1 MNSDPQIQ
9 LVRADP
15 NDLSSSHR
23 RPRNNVGTLETP
35 IRHSG
40 SPSDVFDHV
49 QNTSHL
55 SDKHNDSSSHCPHWR
70 PRCCCN
76 GDASVTSTPLA
87 CRSPKAIDN
96 NASHRRD
103 RRNWLC
109 DGQKYSNEMRHD
121 TETHISNVCGQCNRW
136 KGQPMPAAASRERNC
151 STAFVC
157 ICEIRLSVTPNA
169 SPISDSVKP
178 SS

>member
-1 MNSDPQIQ
+1 MNSDSEIQ

-15 NDLSSSHR
+15 NDLSGGHR
-23 RPRNNVGTLETP
+23 GPGADARTLEAA
-35 IRHSG
+35 IGHSG
-40 SPSDVFDHV
+40 SPSYVFNHI
-49 QNTSHL
+49 QNTGHQ
-55 SDKHNDSSSHCPHWR
+55 SDKHNHSSAHRPHWR
-70 PRCCCN
+70 PRCCGD
-76 GDASVTSTPLA
+76 GDASVTSTTLTS
-87 CRSPKAIDN
+87 RSPKAIDN
-96 NASHRRD
+96 NASNRRD

-109 DGQKYSNEMRHD
+109 EGQKYSNKMRHD
-121 TETHISNVCGQCNRW
+121 TETHINNVCERSNRW

>member
-1 MNSDPQIQ
+1 MNSDPEIQ

-15 NDLSSSHR
+15 NDLSGGHR
-23 RPRNNVGTLETP
+23 GPSADAGTLETP
-35 IRHSG
+35 IGHSG
-40 SPSDVFDHV
+40 SPADVFDHI
-49 QNTSHL
+49 QNAGHL
-55 SDKHNDSSSHCPHWR
+55 SDKHNHSSAHRPHWR
-70 PRCCCN
+70 ARSCGD
-76 GDASVTSTPLA
+76 GDASVTSTTLTS
-87 CRSPKAIDN
+87 RSPKAIDN

-109 DGQKYSNEMRHD
+109 EGQKYSNKMRHD